1 MMVKAKEPVLI
12 IGGGTIG
19 CGWAAAFAAAGHPVQ
34 VYDPARDTVPRLDLV
49 WQKALPVLERLGSA
63 RADVAPP
70 SHISRL
76 DDVAEAV
83 AFVQEALPER
93 LELKREVLVRVE
105 RHLPADAV
113 IASSTSGLSPSDI
126 QDALTHHERLVIGH
140 PCNPPYLM
148 PVVEICA
155 GAKTDALAMDIADA
169 VYSGIGKTVL
179 RLRREMPGHLVNR
192 LQAALWREAVYL
204 AAEGVAS
211 VDDIEKAVTRGLA
224 ARWCVTGPTAIF
236 HLAGGDAGLAK
247 FFDDLGPEVEKWWA
261 SLGAPRLDAETR
273 AALIDGVAQSP
284 DLVDAQALAGRRDA
298 RVPDILNLLSGTE
311 GRNGSKHYKREEE
324 TC

>member
-1 MMVKAKEPVLI
+1 MAETKAPVLI
-12 IGGGTIG
+12 VGGGTIG

-34 VYDPARDTVPRLDLV
+34 VYDPAPETAGRLALL
-49 WQKALPVLERLGSA
+49 WKKALPVLKRLGG
-63 RADVAPP
+63 DCTEAPP
-70 SHISRL
+70 SHIARL
-76 DDVAEAV
+76 DHVERAV

-93 LELKREVLVRVE
+93 LELKREVLAEVE
-105 RHLPADAV
+105 RHVPADAV
-113 IASSTSGLSPSDI
+113 IASSTSGLSPSAI
-126 QDALTHHERLVIGH
+126 QNALSHPERLVIGH

-155 GAKTDALAMDIADA
+155 GAKTSAVAMDLADA
-169 VYSGIGKTVL
+169 VYTGLGKTVL
-179 RLRREMPGHLVNR
+179 RLKREMPGHLVNR
-192 LQAALWREAVYL
+192 LQAALWREAVHL

-211 VDDIEKAVTRGLA
+211 VDDIEKAVTKGLA

-261 SLGAPRLDAETR
+261 SLGAPQLGADTR

-284 DLVDAQALAGRRDA
+284 DLADPEALAALRDAQ
-298 RVPDILNLLSGTE
+298 VPEILNLLSGT
-311 GRNGSKHYKREEE
+311 GSRSSSKHR
-324 TC
+324 

>member
-1 MMVKAKEPVLI
+1 MVETKAPVLI
-12 IGGGTIG
+12 VGGGTIG
-19 CGWAAAFAAAGHPVQ
+19 CGWAAAFAVAGHPTQ
-34 VYDPARDTVPRLDLV
+34 VFDPAPETAARVDLV
-49 WQKALPVLERLGSA
+49 WRKALPVLERLGGGCTEA
-63 RADVAPP
+63 PPP
-70 SHISRL
+70 SHIARL
-76 DDVAEAV
+76 DRVERGV

-93 LELKREVLVRVE
+93 LELKRDVLAEVE
-105 RHLPADAV
+105 RYVPVDAV

-126 QDALTHHERLVIGH
+126 QDTLVHPERLVIGH

-155 GAKTDALAMDIADA
+155 GAKTGTLAMDRADA
-169 VYSGIGKTVL
+169 FYSGIGKTVL

-192 LQAALWREAVYL
+192 LQAALWREAVHL

-211 VDDIEKAVTRGLA
+211 VDDIEKAVTKGLA

-261 SLGAPRLDAETR
+261 SLGAPRLDAKTR

-284 DLVDAQALAGRRDA
+284 DLADAEALASLRDA
-298 RVPDILNLLSGTE
+298 RVPDILNLLSGPE
-311 GRNGSKHYKREEE
+311 GRNGSISYKREEE